1 MMAIT
6 QLNALLTTKGDKMD
20 KEDKIL
26 YENYFNEEPKI
37 EIKIDDAEF
46 CKKIL
51 EEYIL
56 KTQYKS
62 ILDVKQQ
69 LNILDNLT
77 KEINKIEQEINDI
90 YNKENIRY
98 IVNNITHDKSVLKST
113 KQIGIYKWE

>member
-1 MMAIT
+1 
-6 QLNALLTTKGDKMD
+6 MD

-26 YENYFNEEPKI
+26 YKNYFDEEPKI
-37 EIKIDDAEF
+37 EMKIDDAEF
-46 CKKIL
+46 CKEIL

-77 KEINKIEQEINDI
+77 REINEIEQEINDI
-90 YNKENIRY
+90 YNEENIR
-98 IVNNITHDKSVLKST
+98 
-113 KQIGIYKWE
+113 W